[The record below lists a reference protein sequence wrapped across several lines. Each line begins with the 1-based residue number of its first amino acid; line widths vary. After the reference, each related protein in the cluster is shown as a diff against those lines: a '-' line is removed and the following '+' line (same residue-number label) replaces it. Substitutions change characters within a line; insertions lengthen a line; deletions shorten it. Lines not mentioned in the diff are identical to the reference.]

1 MNLIDKYNSQLIS
14 LCEKHNVNELSVFG
28 SILTNNFNQDS
39 DVDFV
44 VDFKDVER
52 KTYADNYF
60 NFKKSLE
67 NLFNRKIDL
76 LEKIAI
82 KNPYFIQVLN
92 DTKKMVYVRS

>member
-28 SILTNNFNQDS
+28 SILTSEFNNNS

-52 KTYADNYF
+52 NVYADNYF

-76 LEKIAI
+76 LEKIAL

>member
-28 SILTNNFNQDS
+28 SILTNNFNQYS

-44 VDFKDVER
+44 VDFKGVER
-52 KTYADNYF
+52 KVYADNYF

-76 LEKIAI
+76 LEKIAL

>member
-1 MNLIDKYNSQLIS
+1 MNLIDKYNSQIVT

-28 SILTNNFNQDS
+28 SILTSEFNNNS

-52 KTYADNYF
+52 KVYADNYF

-76 LEKIAI
+76 LEKIAL

>member
-1 MNLIDKYNSQLIS
+1 MNLIDKYNSQLVT
-14 LCEKHNVNELSVFG
+14 LCEKYNVNELSVFG
-28 SILTNNFNQDS
+28 SILTSEFNNNS

-52 KTYADNYF
+52 NVYADNYF

-76 LEKIAI
+76 LEKIAL